1 LARRLPPRSLRFRRV
16 VVDNDIVLIDASTNM
31 VLDIVKDLILSAR

>member
-1 LARRLPPRSLRFRRV
+1 